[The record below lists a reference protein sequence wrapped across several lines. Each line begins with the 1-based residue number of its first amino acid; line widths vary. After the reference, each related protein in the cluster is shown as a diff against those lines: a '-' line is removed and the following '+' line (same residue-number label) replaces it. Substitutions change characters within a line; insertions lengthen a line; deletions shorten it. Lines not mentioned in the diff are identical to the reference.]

1 MKIIR
6 RKSDLRQLTDAW
18 TRAGQTIG
26 VVPTMGALHA
36 GHLSLVTTAKAQSD
50 RVIVTLFVNPRQ
62 FNNPEDLANYP
73 RTEDSDAVKLAPFNV
88 DVLYIP
94 DPSEMYP
101 SGFASTISVSG
112 VSAGLCG
119 GARPGHFD
127 GVATVVAKL
136 LLQTAGDAAFFGE
149 KDYQQLQ
156 VVKRLAVDLD
166 LKTKIIGCPTI
177 READGLAMSSRNL
190 RLGGAA
196 RALAPRLYGVLTETA
211 TAIEQGAG
219 VSQELARATAA
230 LCTAGFGPI
239 DYLDLRSAADLAPL
253 TIADQKARLF
263 VAAWL
268 DGVRLIDNIP
278 VGSGESGAA
287 TNPQNPEPLRP

>member
-6 RKSDLRQLTDAW
+6 KKSDLRQLTDAW

-36 GHLSLVTTAKAQSD
+36 GHLSLVTSAKAQTD

-101 SGFASTISVSG
+101 DGFSSTISVSG
-112 VSAGLCG
+112 ISEGLCG

-166 LKTKIIGCPTI
+166 LKTKIVGCPTI

-190 RLGGAA
+190 RLGPPA
-196 RALAPRLYGVLTETA
+196 RALAPRLYDVLKETA
-211 TAIEQGAG
+211 AAIEQGAS
-219 VSQELARATAA
+219 VSQEIDRATAA
-230 LCTAGFGPI
+230 LAAAGFGQL
-239 DYLDLRSAADLAPL
+239 DYLELRSAADLMPL
-253 TIADQKARLF
+253 PQADQKARLF
-263 VAAWL
+263 VAVWL
-268 DGVRLIDNIP
+268 DGVRLIDNVP
-278 VGSGESGAA
+278 VGR
-287 TNPQNPEPLRP
+287 TV

>member
-6 RKSDLRQLTDAW
+6 KKSDLRQLTDTW

-36 GHLSLVTTAKAQSD
+36 GHLSLVTSAKAQTD

-101 SGFASTISVSG
+101 SGFSSTISVSG
-112 VSAGLCG
+112 ISEGLCG

-166 LKTKIIGCPTI
+166 LKTKIVGCPTI

-190 RLGGAA
+190 RLGPPA
-196 RALAPRLYGVLTETA
+196 RDLAPRLYDVLTEA
-211 TAIEQGAG
+211 AAAIEQGAS
-219 VSQELARATAA
+219 VSQEIDRATAA
-230 LCTAGFGPI
+230 LAAAGFGQL
-239 DYLDLRSAADLAPL
+239 DYLELRSAADLMPL
-253 TIADQKARLF
+253 TQADQKARLF
-263 VAAWL
+263 VAVWL
-268 DGVRLIDNIP
+268 DGVRLIDNVP
-278 VGSGESGAA
+278 VGRTVSGGA
-287 TNPQNPEPLRP
+287 TSPQTPEHPHR